1 MQLTSIQLYTYLI
14 GFICGLCLIVA
25 GCSTVSHRDAPN
37 ALRTAELAFTHG
49 QANEVITALTQTS
62 PRGLSPEL
70 TLRYWGLL
78 AAAYRV
84 IGQPVQAIAQLDR
97 RDRLY
102 PPLSSARRDNQLAIL
117 ATLNT
122 LNPTALNHAARNAGN
137 EQLRDWIDIARLFR
151 STTNHGIAEV
161 SYQSWRAAHHHHP
174 ALPELAELYYGAY
187 AGHYP
192 ANSRVA
198 VLLPKGGRF
207 ADAGH
212 AIRTGLM
219 AAYDANHSGARPYL
233 QLPSNQTPAAYD
245 AAITAGSDVV
255 IGPLEKTAVD
265 ELVSRRDLPVPTLA
279 LNRTSDE
286 LFGNSRQLKLPD
298 QLTLFALSP
307 EDEAMN
313 AAHYAW
319 SSGLHSALLLAPQG
333 QWGTRLAS
341 AFRSA
346 FHALGGTVVREQLY
360 GATSGGYGA
369 AIGSLLAGSNADVI
383 FVVATNTVIDELW
396 PLLEQAN
403 RMQLPVIATSH
414 VHDGLNNV
422 VRESG
427 LIGLYFVDIPWLLEQ
442 NAADPLTREQLQATL
457 PGVTGPLARLYAMGI
472 DAYRVAPYAAAL
484 RQDPGLVFSGA
495 TGQLSVDPQGV
506 MVRQLALAQFTATG
520 VRRVQQV
527 GRNNK

>member
-1 MQLTSIQLYTYLI
+1 MMQLTSIRFYAHLT
-14 GFICGLCLIVA
+14 GFVCVLCLIIA
-25 GCSTVSHRDAPN
+25 GCSTSPHRDAPN
-37 ALRTAELAFTHG
+37 ALRTAELAFNNG
-49 QANEVITALTQTS
+49 RANEVISILTHSS

-78 AAAYRV
+78 AAAYRFV
-84 IGQPVQAIAQLDR
+84 GQPVQAVAQLDR
-97 RDRLY
+97 RDGLY
-102 PPLSSARRDNQLAIL
+102 PPLSTARRDNQLAIL
-117 ATLNT
+117 TTLNT
-122 LNPTALNHAARNAGN
+122 LNSTALNHAARTAGN

-151 STTNHGIAEV
+151 STTNHSIAEV
-161 SYQSWRAAHHHHP
+161 SYQSWRAAHNHHP
-174 ALPELAELYYGAY
+174 ALPELAEVYYGAR

-207 ADAGH
+207 ADASH

-233 QLPSNQTPAAYD
+233 HVPSAQTPAVYD
-245 AAITAGSDVV
+245 AAVTAGSDVV

-265 ELVSRRDLPVPTLA
+265 ELVSRRELPVPTLA
-279 LNRTSDE
+279 LNRISDDSP
-286 LFGNSRQLKLPD
+286 NSGRQLNLPD

-307 EDEAMN
+307 EDEAIN
-313 AAHYAW
+313 AAQYAW
-319 SSGLHSALLLAPQG
+319 ASGLRSALLLAPQG

-346 FHALGGTVVREQLY
+346 FRALGGTVVREQVY

-369 AIGSLLAGSNADVI
+369 AIGSLLAGSKADVI

-403 RMQLPVIATSH
+403 RTQLPVITTSH

-495 TGQLSVDPQGV
+495 TGELSVDPQGV

-527 GRNNK
+527 GRGN